1 MKVANIHYRQMEKPD
16 RDFNQAIRAE
26 DEYKDM
32 IKSYPDSKLV
42 PEAKQRLREV
52 QEILAERQYRIAHF
66 YFLRDN
72 LPASQARFKSLAD
85 SYPLYSNIDES
96 LFILGNI
103 YQREANAVRN
113 QKNIPDANRERTVA
127 ELEKNAIEAYSR
139 IITRY
144 PAMGRADDARKK
156 LAELKAPI
164 PNPTAEAIAASKA
177 EEESREEMG
186 RFGRLVGNFR
196 KHPNVALAAK
206 AGEPSMEDEQVDS
219 PVAFMKHIES
229 SMKGEAA
236 APASN
241 NKLGVETV
249 SPGNG
254 VAPGPN
260 QPIPGSGTATQS
272 DTTPTAPPQ
281 VNDVGSTS
289 QAKSA
294 DQKNANDKQDSTS
307 KKKGKKGLR
316 KLIPF

>member
-1 MKVANIHYRQMEKPD
+1 MAVFNSSDRKAADQMRQMMGPGQVD
-16 RDFNQAIRAE
+16 QMIRQAIHLCW
-26 DEYKDM
+26 
-32 IKSYPDSKLV
+32 I
-42 PEAKQRLREV
+42 
-52 QEILAERQYRIAHF
+52 IL
-66 YFLRDN
+66 
-72 LPASQARFKSLAD
+72 PK
-85 SYPLYSNIDES
+85 
-96 LFILGNI
+96 
-103 YQREANAVRN
+103 
-113 QKNIPDANRERTVA
+113 KKKTVA

-206 AGEPSMEDEQVDS
+206 SGEPSMEDEQVDS

-281 VNDVGSTS
+281 ALARRQG
-289 QAKSA
+289 
-294 DQKNANDKQDSTS
+294 
-307 KKKGKKGLR
+307 
-316 KLIPF
+316 

>member
-1 MKVANIHYRQMEKPD
+1 M
-16 RDFNQAIRAE
+16 
-26 DEYKDM
+26 
-32 IKSYPDSKLV
+32 
-42 PEAKQRLREV
+42 
-52 QEILAERQYRIAHF
+52 LAERQYGIAHF

-72 LPASQARFKSLAD
+72 MAASQARLKSLSD
-85 SYPLYSNIDES
+85 SYPLYSKMDEA
-96 LFILGNI
+96 LFTLGNI

-164 PNPTAEAIAASKA
+164 PTPTAEAIAASKA

-236 APASN
+236 APVAN
-241 NKLGVETV
+241 NKLGVETI

-254 VAPGPN
+254 AAPGPN

-289 QAKSA
+289 QANSTHRPCGISSSTYSPPSETLSSSPRSQASSRSGRTMTSA
-294 DQKNANDKQDSTS
+294 H
-307 KKKGKKGLR
+307 G
-316 KLIPF
+316 